1 MDTRQYNL
9 APRLTAESPAKIRG
23 ARTDMSG
30 KSQLRPIHA
39 CFCDA
44 LALRKACI
52 NENMR
57 FFAAPCIAG
66 AQGLLLRAKER
77 QEKQRLGKT
86 VHVTYTVDAAQGFA
100 ADCPVWPKS
109 RGHGRD
115 CSVTICAKHGWKCIR
130 ASRVPKPA
138 STTSV
143 FSILWQG
150 ECRSQAKETLSRSLQ
165 RVLAHGLHSPCPER
179 VLALR

>member
-109 RGHGRD
+109 RGKAFPRSTKQEIRQRPVRTGSGGQSTVNPSFVEMMGRNPILLPPV
-115 CSVTICAKHGWKCIR
+115 SGYYN
-130 ASRVPKPA
+130 SR
-138 STTSV
+138 
-143 FSILWQG
+143 G
-150 ECRSQAKETLSRSLQ
+150 
-165 RVLAHGLHSPCPER
+165 
-179 VLALR
+179 